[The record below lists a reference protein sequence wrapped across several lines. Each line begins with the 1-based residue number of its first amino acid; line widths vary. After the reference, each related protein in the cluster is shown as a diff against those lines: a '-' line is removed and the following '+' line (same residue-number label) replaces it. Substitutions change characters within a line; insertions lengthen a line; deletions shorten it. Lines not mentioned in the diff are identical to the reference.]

1 MVHFLNPKHGF
12 MNLLCI
18 SKPYVPS
25 SLTNGKSIDNLPK
38 MKTEPSLE
46 DEDGSSHA
54 EGLVSAT
61 SVVQAYVLSAARHGL
76 VGVAAPT
83 TVTSNAGL
91 RKVQL
96 MEPVTVTF

>member
-1 MVHFLNPKHGF
+1 

-54 EGLVSAT
+54 
-61 SVVQAYVLSAARHGL
+61 QRQRP
-76 VGVAAPT
+76 APPTPLLT
-83 TVTSNAGL
+83 TVNLTTNTCATTTPG
-91 RKVQL
+91 KIVG
-96 MEPVTVTF
+96 TIHYT